1 MTQKLTLPIPP
12 SANRYWRVVNGR
24 PITSAVARN
33 YKLAAGWMAKEQGVE
48 MVSTPVYLRIDVF
61 RPRKSGDLDNYL
73 KVLLDA
79 MSGILW
85 EDDEQ
90 IVQIV
95 ATRYDDKDNP
105 RVELTFLAEKESER

>member
-1 MTQKLTLPIPP
+1 MTKLTLPLPP
-12 SANRYWRVVNGR
+12 SANRYWRYVNGH
-24 PITSAVARN
+24 PTVSAEARN
-33 YKLAAGWMAKEQGVE
+33 YKLAAGWIAKEQGVE
-48 MVSTPVYLRIDVF
+48 MVATPVRLRIDVF
-61 RPRKSGDLDNYL
+61 RSRKAGDLDNYL

-90 IVQIV
+90 VVQIV

-105 RVELTFLAEKESER
+105 RAELTLGDGT